1 MTIKELKEKLTNV
14 DYIYISLPNRLV
26 VAEFIDKDCAIAYA
40 QAFKGIYW
48 EYFPYK
54 EYGYDD
60 PYNFSNEWM
69 ILNNKGD
76 IVEYDIDKNNY
87 VVEVLKG

>member
-1 MTIKELKEKLTNV
+1 MSIKELKAKLTNV
-14 DYIYISLPNRLV
+14 DYIYIALPNRLV

-40 QAFKGIYW
+40 QAFKGVYW
-48 EYFPYK
+48 EHLPYK

-69 ILNNKGD
+69 VLNHKGD
-76 IVEYDIDKNNY
+76 LVEYDIDKDNY